1 MVASLIIIENGKS
14 ELTPNS
20 DRIVNGKS
28 EPLPKN
34 NDQNTENRSQLVFD
48 RTRKYVMTTHRP
60 MQVAL
65 SKADGVY
72 IWDIEGRRYYD
83 FTSCLSTV
91 NIGHRHPNVLNALF
105 DQVNQMTI
113 SIR

>member
-1 MVASLIIIENGKS
+1 MVVQLIIENGKPEPS
-14 ELTPNS
+14 PKS
-20 DRIVNGKS
+20 DLIENGISK
-28 EPLPKN
+28 PLPKN
-34 NDQNTENRSQLVFD
+34 DQNENRSQLVFD

-60 MQVAL
+60 MPVAL
-65 SKADGVY
+65 SKAEGVY
-72 IWDIEGRRYYD
+72 IWDVEGKRYYD

-91 NIGHRHPNVLNALF
+91 NIGHRHPNVVNALF